1 MQRKVYI
8 ANEKMKCKTP
18 SESSLIYLPK
28 LNIATFFIVIQTKM
42 VDETTKSNVIKKI
55 MKNYDMSSSVIEEN
69 ELNLYQLDLLDIQ
82 HQNIVQ

>member
-8 ANEKMKCKTP
+8 ANKRRNVKPLWK
-18 SESSLIYLPK
+18 SVLHYLPK
-28 LNIATFFIVIQTKM
+28 IKTATFFTVIQTKM

-69 ELNLYQLDLLDIQ
+69 ESNLLSA
-82 HQNIVQ
+82 

>member
-1 MQRKVYI
+1 MKRWNVKPLRKAV
-8 ANEKMKCKTP
+8 
-18 SESSLIYLPK
+18 LHYLPK

-69 ELNLYQLDLLDIQ
+69 ELNLYQLDLLDI
-82 HQNIVQ
+82 